1 MGSDLV
7 TRSRRGICGE
17 MPICRQKVEDQ
28 HRGVLEGMP
37 WDGFDVSEHGAYGVG
52 GGEKHY
58 IFAFTIYILC
68 FKAIRGRRAPISR
81 PPPPLNCFTP
91 C

>member
-1 MGSDLV
+1 MGKCPSAV
-7 TRSRRGICGE
+7 QRSRISSVGFL
-17 MPICRQKVEDQ
+17 KVC
-28 HRGVLEGMP
+28 P

-81 PPPPLNCFTP
+81 PPPPLDCFTP